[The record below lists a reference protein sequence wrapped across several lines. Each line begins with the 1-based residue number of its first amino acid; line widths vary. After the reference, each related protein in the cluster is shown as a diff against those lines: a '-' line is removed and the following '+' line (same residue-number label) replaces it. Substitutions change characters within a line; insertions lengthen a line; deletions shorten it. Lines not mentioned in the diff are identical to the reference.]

1 MEKDAGLYVAVTCR
15 FRSRLYQPFARQN
28 PAGQVAPFGYR
39 CNGGQVGIYGACYKV
54 SIIMTLFVQ
63 TFRYAADPFFFNESA
78 QVGARQLYADVL
90 TLL

>member
-39 CNGGQVGIYGACYKV
+39 CNGASWNLWRLLLGLDYHVAVC
-54 SIIMTLFVQ
+54 SNFSLRCRSLFFQ
-63 TFRYAADPFFFNESA
+63 
-78 QVGARQLYADVL
+78 
-90 TLL
+90 